1 LLQQVIDAIAALP
14 NAAAAG
20 RDGITAAMKVS
31 LVTAERLLSVIV
43 AVWRFGKVPVDWKR
57 ADMVPAY
64 RGTGSAKLGSS
75 HRPISLLSVPGK
87 VYAWFVLHHAREQVD
102 SQLLESQRAF
112 KKSRRLNDAA
122 FLRSILQESSQGKQP
137 LNLAFVDLSKPNFDF

>member
-1 LLQQVIDAIAALP
+1 LLQQVIDAIAVLP

-20 RDGITAAMKVS
+20 RDGITAAMLKVS

-43 AVWRFGKVPVDWKR
+43 AVWRFGKLPVDWKR
-57 ADMVPAY
+57 ADMVPVY
-64 RGTGSAKLGSS
+64 KGTGSAKLGSS
-75 HRPISLLSVPGK
+75 HRPISSVSVPGK

-137 LNLAFVDLSKPNFDF
+137 LNLAFVDLSKT